1 MPVRLFGP
9 PSCRPNNYTTSLAP
23 DHPRSARQIFVRLT
37 YGIVVNFQAAREF
50 PDARQSL
57 AWLYFLGRDREDN
70 LFRELLPNGYFALLI
85 NPDVHVIRTAAI
97 LSCGGIL
104 TQSEV

>member
-104 TQSEV
+104 SQSEV